1 MLRLQHLNTHGVK
14 GGRVIAK
21 LIREKKYGTH
31 VLRWAT
37 ILAGLL
43 MFKEMSL
50 SRFTGWA
57 VVTAFCSGIVLGVMM
72 W

>member
-1 MLRLQHLNTHGVK
+1 
-14 GGRVIAK
+14 VIQR

-72 W
+72 F